1 MSSASFVLTNL
12 SPETVPI
19 RLRVV
24 PLLIAGD
31 PSPQEPEPVGFKSG
45 KDLGEEIRADF
56 VETVKCVDCGRT
68 EPEDSAY
75 DNGWQIDPVV
85 CPDCLRWVLTAAG
98 ECCF

>member
-1 MSSASFVLTNL
+1 MPASSALANPLGNPVSIAYLRARPFCVARNE
-12 SPETVPI
+12 SGQETQP
-19 RLRVV
+19 
-24 PLLIAGD
+24 A
-31 PSPQEPEPVGFKSG
+31 GFKSG

-56 VETVKCVDCGRT
+56 MDTVTCVDCGKT

-85 CPDCLRWVLTAAG
+85 CPDCLRWVVTATG

>member
-1 MSSASFVLTNL
+1 VSSASFALTNL
-12 SPETVPI
+12 SSETVPV
-19 RLRVV
+19 RLRAV
-24 PLLIAGD
+24 PLLTGGD
-31 PSPQEPEPVGFKSG
+31 PSPHQPERSAFKSG